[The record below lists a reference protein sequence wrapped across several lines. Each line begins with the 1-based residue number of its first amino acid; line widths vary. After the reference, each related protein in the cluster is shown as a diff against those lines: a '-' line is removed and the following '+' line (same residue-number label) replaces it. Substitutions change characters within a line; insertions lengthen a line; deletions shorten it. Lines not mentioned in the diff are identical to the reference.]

1 MNFLHKKNN
10 NALNIVKKRK
20 IKILLNESKNNE
32 CFECSKMY
40 PEYISLNNGI
50 FICKECASNHSVLPK
65 NISNIIK
72 NNLSELT
79 LRNIQYLSLGGNR
92 KLTEFITMEFPNLKN
107 FSPVY
112 FYQTNAMDYYRRC
125 LQYLIEGGAR
135 PVKPDRNKAYELV
148 AQRCTQF
155 CTKMLNNNNNYDGNY
170 IKLSKNPIANGSNN
184 KCENYI
190 KINGNTIYPKIK
202 PIVGTKNDCRFTRSL
217 SRHLEK
223 NELTNNTSN
232 YKNLNNT
239 SNDDY
244 LNNGKITSP
253 SSDFKGNY
261 SQLKNNY
268 DTDGN
273 YFEMGDFNIN
283 EINEQFNNISGIK
296 DEIKEI
302 NLISFNI
309 NNDSLKTKKK
319 INKRNKEE
327 SSIRVFKINKT
338 MTNNKSSSNTN
349 SKERSIRQKYLEN
362 FNDDIKINISTR
374 NDNLF
379 NLNKYKS
386 CANFKNERKHFI
398 NNIEDLRIYLNSTKN
413 HRNQNEFNRKAL
425 KPKKN
430 VNNINNNIIINR
442 NLNVFYNNNR
452 NNDYIL
458 KKVFKKKTIGD
469 SFSIIE
475 KKNNVNC
482 SSEKNKFFMTAN
494 DEKNIFK
501 LRKKHKNDIKKKL
514 KDKIFE
520 KSNENA
526 FIKVNKLNNM
536 KKNKTCLND
545 INNISFGNI
554 NFFGPNTLYNSNLQN
569 NKENIQCNN
578 NASNIF
584 YYTSNYIINNIIN
597 NAINNSE
604 YIINQKSELIHR
616 ISRVLKAQK
625 EKKEKKKSFEKIRVN
640 QKYNIRNIKR
650 NINNNK
656 LNFAREKIL
665 EQKENENEKE
675 KEKERYRN
683 KSYTEI
689 KINESKNIEEHGG
702 RNIIPI
708 KDLINIP
715 FGKKRRILE
724 IFKKNNFANKSVSPD
739 IKKLLRI
746 SSEPNITIKK
756 EFNNTYTSTTNKFMK
771 KKN

>member
-1 MNFLHKKNN
+1 MNFSHKKNN

-20 IKILLNESKNNE
+20 IKILLNEPKNNE
-32 CFECSKMY
+32 CFECSKTY

-50 FICKECASNHSVLPK
+50 FICKECACNHSVLPK

-72 NNLSELT
+72 NNLNELT
-79 LRNIQYLSLGGNR
+79 LRNVQYLSLGGNR

-125 LQYLIEGGAR
+125 LQYLIEGGVR

-148 AQRCTQF
+148 SHKCTQS

-170 IKLSKNPIANGSNN
+170 IKLSKNPNANGSNI
-184 KCENYI
+184 KYENYI
-190 KINGNTIYPKIK
+190 KLNGNSMYPKIK
-202 PIVGTKNDCRFTRSL
+202 PIVGTKNDFRFTRSL

-232 YKNLNNT
+232 YKNLNST

-244 LNNGKITSP
+244 LNNGKITSS
-253 SSDFKGNY
+253 SSDFKGSHY

-283 EINEQFNNISGIK
+283 DINEQINNISGIK
-296 DEIKEI
+296 DDIKEI
-302 NLISFNI
+302 NLTSFN
-309 NNDSLKTKKK
+309 NNDNLKSKKK

-327 SSIRVFKINKT
+327 PSIRVFKICQT
-338 MTNNKSSSNTN
+338 MTNNKSNNNTN
-349 SKERSIRQKYLEN
+349 SKERSIRQNNLNNLNN
-362 FNDDIKINISTR
+362 FKDDIKNNISNH

-386 CANFKNERKHFI
+386 CANFKNERKQFI

-413 HRNQNEFNRKAL
+413 HRNQNDLNRKIM
-425 KPKKN
+425 KSKKN
-430 VNNINNNIIINR
+430 VNSINNNIIINR
-442 NLNVFYNNNR
+442 NLNVYYNNNNR

-458 KKVFKKKTIGD
+458 QKVFKKKTIGD
-469 SFSIIE
+469 SFSIYE
-475 KKNNVNC
+475 KKNANC
-482 SSEKNKFFMTAN
+482 SSEKSKFFMTAN

-501 LRKKHKNDIKKKL
+501 LRKKHKNEFKKKL

-520 KSNENA
+520 KSNENT
-526 FIKVNKLNNM
+526 FIKVNKLNNI

-545 INNISFGNI
+545 ANNISLGNI

-569 NKENIQCNN
+569 NKENFQYNN
-578 NASNIF
+578 NASNILNF
-584 YYTSNYIINNIIN
+584 NSNYNIN

-625 EKKEKKKSFEKIRVN
+625 EKNEKKKSFEKIRVN

-650 NINNNK
+650 NLNNNK
-656 LNFAREKIL
+656 LNFAREKFIA
-665 EQKENENEKE
+665 QKENDNEKE
-675 KEKERYRN
+675 KYRN
-683 KSYTEI
+683 RSYTEI
-689 KINESKNIEEHGG
+689 KINEAKNIAEHGG
-702 RNIIPI
+702 KNIIPI

-724 IFKKNNFANKSVSPD
+724 IFTKNNFTNKSVSPD

-746 SSEPNITIKK
+746 SSEPKITIKK